1 MHVYFQLLFSCRC
14 NIKSIK
20 SWIGVFQINSTLPL
34 SPASPLAA
42 VGALVHSSGHNFFVY
57 LTHLFI
63 GESEDILVSAVVLR
77 HVSVST
83 LPLLLQVDA
92 RHQEVEH
99 HRRIEVGIEL
109 GKDLGKQTEKR

>member
-1 MHVYFQLLFSCRC
+1 MA
-14 NIKSIK
+14 
-20 SWIGVFQINSTLPL
+20 T
-34 SPASPLAA
+34 
-42 VGALVHSSGHNFFVY
+42 NFFVY

-63 GESEDILVSAVVLR
+63 GESENILVSAVVLG

-109 GKDLGKQTEKR
+109 GKDLEKQTEKNVRKRHNKIRLDMQKSLKKYCS